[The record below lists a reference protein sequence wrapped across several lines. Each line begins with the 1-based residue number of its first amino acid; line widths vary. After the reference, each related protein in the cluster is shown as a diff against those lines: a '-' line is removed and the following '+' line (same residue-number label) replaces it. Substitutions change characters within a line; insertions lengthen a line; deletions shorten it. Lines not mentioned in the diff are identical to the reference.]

1 MAGASRALRSL
12 VAPWPPPTR
21 VVDLGQMRQ
30 PLPPH
35 SAVSAGRGGCFS
47 LWGGR
52 RSAGRPP
59 SQRVFLCVLFLAE
72 APAVLTLSAVRDED
86 VLTHDYH
93 KVLGKTTVVRMFG
106 GVHVVSV
113 SVLAAAVLS
122 VLVRRGVLV
131 LL

>member
-1 MAGASRALRSL
+1 M
-12 VAPWPPPTR
+12 APWPPP
-21 VVDLGQMRQ
+21 
-30 PLPPH
+30 PLVFNLRWVGRPLTPH
-35 SAVSAGRGGCFS
+35 SVVSVGVGGCFPIS
-47 LWGGR
+47 AGR